1 MHKENREKS
10 LELQG
15 NICNF
20 ALRKIRYIRFP
31 FMTMPH
37 FFLLF
42 FAILLFF

>member
-1 MHKENREKS
+1 MHKEIGGKS

-37 FFLLF
+37 FFTLF
-42 FAILLFF
+42 FVFFRFF